1 MWLSGNLD
9 RNMKQRGIAFGFSFL
24 RNPAGFSIG
33 EKFVPFNPNDPYI
46 KGFVVG
52 LLNTLQVTI
61 AGIALSTVVGIAAG
75 VAGLSDNWLVRK
87 ISQVYVE
94 VARNTPMLLQLFFW
108 YFAVFFQLPR
118 PQDQIEIDNLLYMSK
133 AGVVIPWPQNTPF
146 VWMWLAVLALMAIA
160 ALFVWR
166 WRTQRI
172 VEQAAS
178 GKPQW
183 MILVGMGVAALLIIL
198 LGLGWQFPS
207 SDAPGQVQGGIR
219 LTLEF
224 SALLAGLTFYTGAFI
239 AEIVR
244 AGIQSVS
251 KGQWEAARSLGLGS
265 NLVMR
270 LVVFPQALRVMI
282 PSLNSMYQS
291 LAKNSSLGFAIAFPE
306 IYSVAST
313 TFNQTG
319 RPVEV
324 FILITGCYL
333 LLTLTISVLM
343 NQLNRAVQVK
353 ER

>member
-1 MWLSGNLD
+1 
-9 RNMKQRGIAFGFSFL
+9 
-24 RNPAGFSIG
+24 
-33 EKFVPFNPNDPYI
+33 
-46 KGFVVG
+46 
-52 LLNTLQVTI
+52 
-61 AGIALSTVVGIAAG
+61 
-75 VAGLSDNWLVRK
+75 
-87 ISQVYVE
+87 
-94 VARNTPMLLQLFFW
+94 
-108 YFAVFFQLPR
+108 
-118 PQDQIEIDNLLYMSK
+118 
-133 AGVVIPWPQNTPF
+133 
-146 VWMWLAVLALMAIA
+146 
-160 ALFVWR
+160 
-166 WRTQRI
+166 
-172 VEQAAS
+172 
-178 GKPQW
+178 
-183 MILVGMGVAALLIIL
+183 
-198 LGLGWQFPS
+198 
-207 SDAPGQVQGGIR
+207 
-219 LTLEF
+219 LEF

-251 KGQWEAARSLGLGS
+251 KGQWEAARSLGLQS

-324 FILITGCYL
+324 FVIIAGCYL
-333 LLTLTISVLM
+333 LLTLTISLLM